1 MPISRRH
8 FLCGSL
14 ALPVFAAKKKVV
26 EEHPNILLLVADDL
40 PSWMMGVYGN
50 KELKTPN
57 LNRLGQMGAHFRN
70 HFTAAP
76 AAAPG
81 FATLITG
88 RTPMQLGDGGAISA
102 ADVTLEKV
110 LAAAGYACHS
120 AAPEE
125 APPLVDQAKDGAPFF
140 LTVHYPSVAL
150 PPASIPSNYLDLYAQ
165 ENFVNYSVEPA
176 AANARSGKEMLRN
189 RLANLRRAAAALSMM
204 DDNVGALT
212 TRISQKQLLDR
223 TLVVIT
229 SSCGSLLGRHGLWAS
244 GDASDPVNMY
254 DESVRVPLVWCWP
267 GRVPAQEERMELVS
281 TYDLL
286 PTLCDLVSAAVP
298 SRNLCGR
305 SYLPLATGRRLP
317 KKQTWRNTVFGQYR
331 DTAMARTERYN
342 LVLRNDGKGPN
353 ELFDLPAD
361 PAEHA
366 DQIDNEQY
374 ISVKNTLSGELAQWK
389 RQYAT

>member
-1 MPISRRH
+1 
-8 FLCGSL
+8 
-14 ALPVFAAKKKVV
+14 
-26 EEHPNILLLVADDL
+26 
-40 PSWMMGVYGN
+40 
-50 KELKTPN
+50 
-57 LNRLGQMGAHFRN
+57 
-70 HFTAAP
+70 
-76 AAAPG
+76 
-81 FATLITG
+81 
-88 RTPMQLGDGGAISA
+88 
-102 ADVTLEKV
+102 
-110 LAAAGYACHS
+110 
-120 AAPEE
+120 
-125 APPLVDQAKDGAPFF
+125 
-140 LTVHYPSVAL
+140 
-150 PPASIPSNYLDLYAQ
+150 
-165 ENFVNYSVEPA
+165 
-176 AANARSGKEMLRN
+176 
-189 RLANLRRAAAALSMM
+189 MM